1 MIRVSFKAVAA
12 LALAAALAPS
22 AYAQSCSPTCAA
34 PQGPIYPVPP
44 VPGCEPTCAAPSECS
59 TGGNNCNTCYQP
71 QQINAAPQHRGL
83 FGCRPLFNWTK
94 IEVESREKC
103 CQPQAQCCQTT
114 AQPTMAM
121 PMMTMQPVQLQMT
134 AYQPVMMA
142 APQYVQA
149 APQMMAAPQMVA
161 APQFVQAAPQ
171 MVAAPQFVQAAP
183 QMVAAP
189 QMAYARPQVAEPQGS
204 DDCRTVEDACRK
216 IRELKDRVDELA
228 KKMESGSNPDLAQ
241 KIAQHEEAIKRLE
254 TASNLQTEIL
264 QDMKKFF
271 SEKYPENK

>member
-1 MIRVSFKAVAA
+1 MIRVSFKAFAA
-12 LALAAALAPS
+12 LAFATALAPS
-22 AYAQSCSPTCAA
+22 AYAQNYGPTCAA
-34 PQGPIYPVPP
+34 PQGPMCAVPP
-44 VPGCEPTCAAPSECS
+44 VPGCDPTCAAPSGCS

-71 QQINAAPQHRGL
+71 QQVHAQPQQRGL

-94 IEVESREKC
+94 IEIENREKC
-103 CQPQAQCCQTT
+103 CQPQAQCCQT
-114 AQPTMAM
+114 AQQTMAM

-142 APQYVQA
+142 APQFVQ
-149 APQMMAAPQMVA
+149 AAPQMVA

-189 QMAYARPQVAEPQGS
+189 QFVQAAPQMVAARPQVAEPQAS

-228 KKMESGSNPDLAQ
+228 KKMDSGSNPELSQ